1 MSSYSVHSSVLY
13 AAHFLLSSQLFHT
26 PSLITYRKLLLIYAS
41 QGSTENTFFTVRSV
55 LDNAIS
61 YGLISGVYGTASR
74 GLLLLMYFQQRG
86 FYWLLHVASGHLCTV
101 DLHKGRGHIK
111 MYTSAHTSAS
121 LNHFRKTYN
130 DICNWKWSYSVLFN
144 LEIVYTEGLICG
156 FSLFSVC
163 AYVLPYIHVFSL
175 YILDGVSQQSGPS
188 WLCLDCHVMCCA
200 GLWCVQAERPTKRH
214 TDRHTDR

>member
-1 MSSYSVHSSVLY
+1 MAQPREVCCFLCISSREAFIDCCTKWTFVH
-13 AAHFLLSSQLFHT
+13 
-26 PSLITYRKLLLIYAS
+26 
-41 QGSTENTFFTVRSV
+41 
-55 LDNAIS
+55 
-61 YGLISGVYGTASR
+61 R
-74 GLLLLMYFQQRG
+74 GLAQRTWS
-86 FYWLLHVASGHLCTV
+86 YKNV
-101 DLHKGRGHIK
+101 
-111 MYTSAHTSAS
+111 SAHTSAS
-121 LNHFRKTYN
+121 LIHFRKTYN

-214 TDRHTDR
+214 TDRHTDRQVKCTLNISINMSCSLVKSCSWRGLKSVPLNGSKW